1 MTAVI
6 NAALP
11 VFALILTGWIG
22 GRRQLLNL
30 SCADAL
36 NRFVVYLALPA
47 LLFRAMARVSP
58 EQIFYGSFIAAF
70 AGGMFLTG
78 ALAFLLAKPRHKRL
92 ADLSL
97 ESLTASYAN
106 AGFMGIP
113 LCFMLFGEAS
123 LAPVVLTVLLTA
135 CILFGVALALIE
147 LDTHRNSGIAAATRK
162 TLWALMRNPL
172 LSAPLLGIVWSLGHL
187 PLPSAADNFLGLLG
201 SAASPCALVCI
212 GLFLAQPHVD
222 SDAPG
227 VARLVVLKLLV
238 QPALTALLAFG
249 VFSMPPVWAW
259 CAVITSALPIG
270 TGPFMLAQ
278 LYQRHAAT
286 ASRAIL
292 ISTVLSVITIPL
304 LIGFME
310 HV

>member
-1 MTAVI
+1 MTAVV

-11 VFALILTGWIG
+11 VFALILAGWSS
-22 GRRQLLNL
+22 GRQRWLPIA
-30 SCADAL
+30 CADAL

-47 LLFRAMARVSP
+47 LLFRAMAQTQSD
-58 EQIFYGSFIAAF
+58 QLFQSGFIAAF

-78 ALAFLLAKPRHKRL
+78 ALAFALAGPRRRRL

-123 LAPVVLTVLLTA
+123 LAPVILAVLMTA
-135 CILFGVALALIE
+135 CLLFGVALALVE
-147 LDTHRNSGIAAATRK
+147 LDLHRHSGVAAAVRK
-162 TLWALMRNPL
+162 TLRALICNPL
-172 LSAPLLGIVWSLGHL
+172 LAAPVLGVVWSLSGA
-187 PLPSAADNFLGLLG
+187 PLPSPIDNFLGLLG

-212 GLFLAQPHVD
+212 GLFLAQPPTNGAA
-222 SDAPG
+222 SG
-227 VARLVVLKLLV
+227 VARLVALKLLV

-249 VFSMPPVWAW
+249 VFAMPPVWAW

-278 LYQRHAAT
+278 LYQRDAAA

-292 ISTVLSVITIPL
+292 ISTVLSVITISL
-304 LIGFME
+304 LIGLIE
-310 HV
+310 L